1 MNEKVSILVGFL
13 LFIALLCYYR
23 VPSMVAGMLDAR
35 ANRIREQLDEA
46 RQAREEAQSLVASF
60 ERKHQDVQ
68 READEIV
75 ARAKAEANAAAE
87 QAQKDLQA
95 SIARKLKAA
104 EERIAQAEATATR
117 EVRNA
122 SAAAAIAAAREAI
135 GGGLSDGNASSMLDE
150 GIATIGSR
158 LN

>member
-1 MNEKVSILVGFL
+1 MNDKVSILVGFL
-13 LFIALLCYYR
+13 LFIALLFYFK
-23 VPSMVAGMLDAR
+23 VPAMIAGMLDAR
-35 ANRIREQLDEA
+35 ANRIREQLEEA
-46 RQAREEAQSLVASF
+46 RQAREEAQSLVANF

-75 ARAKAEANAAAE
+75 SRAKAEANAAAE
-87 QAQKDLQA
+87 QAQKDLQE

-104 EERIAQAEATATR
+104 EERIAQAEASATR

-135 GGGLSDGNASSMLDE
+135 GGGLSDSSAGTMIDD
-150 GIATIGSR
+150 GIANIGSR